1 MRILLLSDWMS
12 SRGGAETYILSLRDE
27 LRRLGDE
34 VVLISCG
41 AGKDEGAGDVHAY
54 GTDRFVAQSI
64 LQLVNP
70 FATRCVRETVRTF
83 RPEAALVSQF
93 AYHLSPAV
101 LGALS
106 PVPAAVSMMDYKA
119 ICPTGTRLLPGG
131 ALCNVRAG
139 AVCRSNRCVGTLH
152 WLRDQPRYRMIHN
165 GLRGAKRVL
174 CSTSWMNAQLE
185 AAGIEAV
192 TVPLGIAAVD
202 PVASRKPARQPTF
215 VYCGRLSREKGVA
228 LLIAAF
234 AKVKATSSTARLKIV
249 GDGPLR
255 RELEKL
261 AALLGV
267 SGDVQFTGWVAREE
281 IDAELGD
288 AWALVAP
295 SLWAE
300 PFGLSAVEAMV
311 RGIPVIA
318 SETGGFSDTVEHGV
332 SGLLFPNGDVA
343 SLAERMGAVASRAA
357 FPDHRLPRD
366 AVERAAAKFG
376 IQGNARQVREI
387 LAEIAAREAA

>member
-12 SRGGAETYILSLRDE
+12 SRGGAEVFMVSLRDA
-27 LRRLGDE
+27 LRRRGDE
-34 VVLISCG
+34 VLLISCG
-41 AGKDEGAGDVHAY
+41 AGKGENAGDIHAY
-54 GTDRFVAQSI
+54 GADGFAAQSI
-64 LQLVNP
+64 LQIVNP
-70 FATRCVRETVRTF
+70 FATRRTREAVRTF
-83 RPEAALVSQF
+83 RPEVALVSHF

-101 LGALS
+101 LAALG

-152 WLRDQPRYRMIHN
+152 WLRDQPRYRMIHS
-165 GLRGAKRVL
+165 GLRRAKRVL
-174 CSTSWMNAQLE
+174 CSSSWMKSQLE
-185 AAGIEAV
+185 EAGIEAV
-192 TVPLGIAAVD
+192 AVPLGVEAVD
-202 PVASRKPARQPTF
+202 PGVSRRPARQPTF

-234 AKVKATSSTARLKIV
+234 AKTKATSSNARLKIV
-249 GDGPLR
+249 GGGPLR

-261 AALLGV
+261 AVVLGV
-267 SGDVQFTGWVAREE
+267 SGDVQFTGWAGRDD

-300 PFGLSAVEAMV
+300 PFGLAAVEAMV

-318 SETGGFSDTVEHGV
+318 SETGGFSETIEHGV

-343 SLAERMGAVASRAA
+343 SLAERMRAVASRSA
-357 FPDHRLPRD
+357 FPDHRLARD
-366 AVERAAAKFG
+366 VVERTAAKFSMDRS
-376 IQGNARQVREI
+376 ARQVREI
-387 LAEIAAREAA
+387 LAEIAAERAA